1 MVQMVLNTNGVAGA
15 AIEPYRIVKFSDA
28 DGKFVQAAA
37 ATDLLVGVSESL
49 AAAQDERVD
58 VCRVG
63 IAAVRYG
70 GTVVRGQKLTSDADG
85 KAVAAK
91 DGEQVI
97 GTAEVSG
104 VEDDIGSVLIAPAGS
119 TIKRG
124 VAAVTGTLTVAT
136 GLSLVDTCL
145 ATPES
150 DLDGTN
156 LAGVSATKG
165 DQDGAPAAGSIVLKC
180 WKITAA
186 DNGALIAA
194 TQAKNVNWLA
204 IGTP

>member
-1 MVQMVLNTNGVAGA
+1 MVLNTNGVAGA
-15 AIEPYRIVKFSDA
+15 AVAPHRIVKFSDA
-28 DGKFVQAAA
+28 DAKYVQAAA

-49 AAAQDERVD
+49 AAADGERID
-58 VCRVG
+58 VCRIG
-63 IAAVRYG
+63 IAAVLYG
-70 GTVVRGQKLTSDADG
+70 GTIVRGQKLTSDADG

-104 VEDDIGSVLIAPAGS
+104 VTGDIGSVLIAPAGS

-124 VAAVTGTLTVAT
+124 VAAVTGTLAVVT
-136 GLSLVDTCL
+136 GLSLVAACV
-145 ATPES
+145 ATAES
-150 DLDGTN
+150 DLDGTT

-165 DQDGAPAAGSIVLKC
+165 DQAGSPAAGSITLKC

-194 TQAKNVNWLA
+194 DAAKNVNWVA

>member
-1 MVQMVLNTNGVAGA
+1 MVLNTNGVAGA
-15 AIEPYRIVKFSDA
+15 AVEPFRIVKFGDA
-28 DGKFVQAAA
+28 DGKYVQSSSSA
-37 ATDLLVGVSESL
+37 DLHAGVSESL
-49 AAAQDERVD
+49 GAAEGERLD
-58 VCRVG
+58 VCRIG

-70 GTVVRGQKLTSDADG
+70 GTVARGQKLTSDADG
-85 KAVAAK
+85 KAVVAK
-91 DGEQVI
+91 EGDQII

-104 VEDDIGSVLIAPAGS
+104 VADDIGSVLIAPAGS

-124 VAAVTGTLTVAT
+124 VAAVTGTLTVVT
-136 GLSLVDTCL
+136 GLSLVAACL
-145 ATPES
+145 ATSES
-150 DLDGTN
+150 DLDGTT

-165 DQDGAPAAGSIVLKC
+165 DQAGAPAAGSIILKC

-194 TQAKNVNWLA
+194 TAPKNVNWVA